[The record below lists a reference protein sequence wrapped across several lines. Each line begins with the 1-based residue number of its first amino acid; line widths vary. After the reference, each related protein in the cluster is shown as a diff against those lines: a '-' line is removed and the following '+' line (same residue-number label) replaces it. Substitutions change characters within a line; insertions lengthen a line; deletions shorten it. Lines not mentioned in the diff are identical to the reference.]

1 MSLCTRNR
9 WTAGTGSSSSTF
21 KNQNQDKNQE
31 AKGNEME
38 DKLKKMMADRAK
50 QDNLWST
57 PIIQEEST
65 NQAKQPK

>member
-9 WTAGTGSSSSTF
+9 WTAGTGSGSSIPKQTT
-21 KNQNQDKNQE
+21 QE
-31 AKGNEME
+31 SKEME
-38 DKLKKMMADRAK
+38 DKFKKMMADRAK
-50 QDNLWST
+50 QDTIWST